1 MINLRA
7 AVKKLEEEELFEQ
20 TAVKDAAVALDDPA
34 PSSEDIDEIMR
45 GLMQVSTASNHDP
58 RTAPSSARFT
68 SRSETV
74 TPQWAAAQNMGVQS
88 NRTPAMEWLPGE

>member
-1 MINLRA
+1 MHEHIMINLRA

-45 GLMQVSTASNHDP
+45 GLMQVSRPPTTTLARHLPAHGSQADP
-58 RTAPSSARFT
+58 RP
-68 SRSETV
+68 
-74 TPQWAAAQNMGVQS
+74 
-88 NRTPAMEWLPGE
+88 